1 MKVICTVCKSV
12 GEIPDEI
19 AQDVDLTT
27 AVCEDCVVQFQSN
40 ARRIAVAAFAEPD
53 DGCECNACKLL
64 GAVKKLPDHGDLLVQ
79 DWADA

>member
-1 MKVICTVCKSV
+1 MKIICTVCKSV

-19 AQDVDLTT
+19 AQDADLTT

-40 ARRIAVAAFAEPD
+40 ARLIAEAASAPLE
-53 DGCECNACKLL
+53 GCECNACKLL
-64 GAVKKLPDHGDLLVQ
+64 GAVKKLPDHGDLFVR